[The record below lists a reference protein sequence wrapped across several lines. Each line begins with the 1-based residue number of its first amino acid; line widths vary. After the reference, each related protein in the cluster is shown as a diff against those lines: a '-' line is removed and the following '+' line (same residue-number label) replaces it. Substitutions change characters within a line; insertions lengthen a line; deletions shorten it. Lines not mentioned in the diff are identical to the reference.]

1 MREYEIMISGTIVVE
16 AENEADAIDEALTN
30 GCDEYYA
37 EVIDSW
43 EIDDEENDRFEW
55 QYLNTPELK
64 KIIGE

>member
-43 EIDDEENDRFEW
+43 EIDDEEDDDESR
-55 QYLNTPELK
+55 
-64 KIIGE
+64 